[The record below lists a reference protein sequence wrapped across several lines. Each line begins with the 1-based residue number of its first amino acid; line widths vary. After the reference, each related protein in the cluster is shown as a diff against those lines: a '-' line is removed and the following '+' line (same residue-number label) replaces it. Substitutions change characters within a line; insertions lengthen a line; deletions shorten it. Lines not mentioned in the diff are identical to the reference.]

1 MKKLYLKFINC
12 TGLMNNMPRKEY
24 KTITVKVEAFQKFIR
39 AIRDAQKSD
48 PSLDNSTFLTSLLGK
63 KSKKSR

>member
-1 MKKLYLKFINC
+1 
-12 TGLMNNMPRKEY
+12 MPRKEY

-39 AIRDAQKSD
+39 AIRDAQRSD

-63 KSKKSR
+63 SQKSKKSR

>member
-1 MKKLYLKFINC
+1 
-12 TGLMNNMPRKEY
+12 MPRKEY

-39 AIRDAQKSD
+39 AIREAQKSN